1 MYIQYVLV
9 VSIIPKCILH
19 PKFKQITHIYVYIYI
34 TYIYPTY
41 IYMYICIINM
51 RVNVEGLSTGNNKK
65 ILWTSTL
72 FFKTGG
78 FSSPRD
84 RPRREVPWAWWCQT
98 LVSSKSSPPTKPNP
112 RGDDPRKVWLPR
124 PLSQVETWWMNFS
137 QMWMSNIA
145 SKTLRSFFLKQRWS
159 FSKNTGMWCAEQ
171 NRNSWLRT
179 LNTPVLWM
187 VPFQKST
194 YWWLKTR
201 HHHLIIR

>member
-145 SKTLRSFFLKQRWS
+145 SKHWEVFFWS
-159 FSKNTGMWCAEQ
+159 KDGVFPKTPECDVLNRTGIAGWGLWIPRFYEWFPSKK
-171 NRNSWLRT
+171 
-179 LNTPVLWM
+179 
-187 VPFQKST
+187 VPTDGWKPAIT
-194 YWWLKTR
+194 T
-201 HHHLIIR
+201 